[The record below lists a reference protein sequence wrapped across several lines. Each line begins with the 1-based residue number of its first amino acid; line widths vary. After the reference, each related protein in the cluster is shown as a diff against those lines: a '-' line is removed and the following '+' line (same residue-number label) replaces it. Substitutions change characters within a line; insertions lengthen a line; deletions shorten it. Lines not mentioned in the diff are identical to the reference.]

1 MTRHEAIKKIE
12 EIQRL
17 LQEEV
22 DLELTDYAREQA
34 YFCLVGAVQYLEENE
49 ERN

>member
-1 MTRHEAIKKIE
+1 MTRQEAIKKIE

-22 DLELTDYAREQA
+22 ETDELTDYAREQA

-49 ERN
+49 EG